1 MPQCASS
8 APLQISVL
16 GLQEA
21 KKQKKK
27 EANKAKIA
35 TRPVHEQPHYVA
47 GENPCQWPQ
56 VPHYP
61 RQIAALCTNFVLTA
75 QCAAQLI
82 QVVLVRLG
90 IRQIMVLLQPSRHT
104 PHFPG
109 NAAAGLVAQP
119 AATWPYNSVVLI
131 LPATPPRGRTPHTS
145 DAPGEAHESY

>member
-1 MPQCASS
+1 MITLIIRRARCVR
-8 APLQISVL
+8 APVCLSLRHCRFRL

-27 EANKAKIA
+27 EANKAKMA

-82 QVVLVRLG
+82 QVVLVR
-90 IRQIMVLLQPSRHT
+90 
-104 PHFPG
+104 
-109 NAAAGLVAQP
+109 
-119 AATWPYNSVVLI
+119 
-131 LPATPPRGRTPHTS
+131 
-145 DAPGEAHESY
+145 